1 MTKPLQ
7 VTEKDILTKERQELL
22 IDSIKRNVKMLE
34 SSINNEHAPNIEATA
49 HVLQVWLKEL
59 EKHGKAVWESNE

>member
-7 VTEKDILTKERQELL
+7 VTAKDILTKERQELL
-22 IDSIKRNVKMLE
+22 IDSIERNMAILKQSVK
-34 SSINNEHAPNIEATA
+34 NEHAPNIEATA

-59 EKHGKAVWESNE
+59 EKHGKAVWESGE